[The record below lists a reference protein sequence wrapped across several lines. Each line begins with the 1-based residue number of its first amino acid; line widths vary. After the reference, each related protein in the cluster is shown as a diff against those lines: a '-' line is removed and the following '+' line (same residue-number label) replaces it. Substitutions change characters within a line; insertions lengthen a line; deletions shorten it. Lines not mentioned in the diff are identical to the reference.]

1 MRHDWRME
9 RLNSA
14 VILCGMKVVSTP
26 HLLLPFS
33 TMWTTVALWRGAP
46 CALRDPGRSEVVS
59 SCARTKIEEAGA
71 SVCRAKQPS
80 DLRGLSQPTSTV
92 RLPFDRGIECFV

>member
-33 TMWTTVALWRGAP
+33 TMWTVALWAVAGCSVRVLSV
-46 CALRDPGRSEVVS
+46 LR
-59 SCARTKIEEAGA
+59 EEA
-71 SVCRAKQPS
+71 K
-80 DLRGLSQPTSTV
+80 
-92 RLPFDRGIECFV
+92 